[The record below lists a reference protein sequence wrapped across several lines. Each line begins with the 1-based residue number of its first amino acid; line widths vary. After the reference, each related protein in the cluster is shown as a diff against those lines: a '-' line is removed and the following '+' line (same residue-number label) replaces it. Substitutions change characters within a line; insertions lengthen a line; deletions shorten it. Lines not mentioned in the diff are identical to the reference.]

1 MKKLVKSIMALVL
14 ALVMTVCSTSIALA
28 AEKTIPVVFVH
39 GMGSTPLYKD
49 LGTKDCKKVPSVNL
63 DIFTAND
70 NYIINQ
76 LLDAVKGNVS
86 NTSKFIDDAADVMSA
101 FTDIAC
107 DKNGNSL
114 YNVTNKNYWTNS
126 MAYHK
131 DYLET
136 KTANEPALVK
146 QICNKVGADNVY
158 CFNYDWR
165 LDFVETADKL
175 NSLIEIVKAEK
186 GVDKVKLVGGS
197 EGTCIIACY
206 VDKYMYK
213 NDIERVV
220 YLDGAITGV
229 SAAGAFAQDLYFN
242 ADYLVKYLEELTK
255 TYNNR
260 AINMQKLTPLA
271 KSFNK
276 PINNICNLV
285 NKVLKDK
292 KQTTKFYNK
301 VLYPVFGNIPAMW
314 GYIPYD
320 MFDSAVVKM
329 SAIGFLDKNSGLY
342 SKICAYHEIQGRAAS
357 NIKALQAKGVE
368 VAVIASYGTPSMP
381 ITSGYKNQSDILID
395 TKYAAVGATVA
406 DYGKILPAS
415 KVQNNKY
422 ASPDEIIDAS
432 TCAAKDSTWFVKD
445 VQHMNFWYGT
455 EACDFVATIVATDA
469 DVNITSIK
477 SLTGIGQFVGTDTKQ
492 NIVEIK
498 TKAPAPSLKL
508 ATAKKALTA
517 TVGAVQ
523 NAKGYELQY
532 TTDKSFKS
540 GVKTVKL
547 SKNGAKTIKS
557 LKSGKVYY
565 IRTRCYKIVNGKT
578 TYSKYTIKSIKIK

>member
-1 MKKLVKSIMALVL
+1 MKKLFKSLISVIL
-14 ALVMTVCSTSIALA
+14 AIVMLVCSSSIALA
-28 AEKTIPVVFVH
+28 AEKVTPVVFVH

-49 LGTKDCKKVPSVNL
+49 LGTKNVKKVPNIDFGV
-63 DIFTAND
+63 FTAND
-70 NYIINQ
+70 NYILNQ

-86 NTSKFIDDAADVMSA
+86 NVDKFIDDAASVMQG

-114 YNVTNKNYWTNS
+114 YDVRNRNYWTDS
-126 MAYHK
+126 MAHHK

-136 KTANEPALVK
+136 KNANEPALVK
-146 QICNKVGADNVY
+146 QICDRIGADNVY

-175 NSLIEIVKAEK
+175 NSLIDIVKAEK
-186 GVDKVKLVGGS
+186 GVEKVRLIGGS
-197 EGTCIIACY
+197 EGTCIIASY

-213 NDIERVV
+213 DDIERIV

-229 SAAGAFAQDLYFN
+229 SAAGAFAQDLYFD
-242 ADYLVKYLEELTK
+242 ASYLQKYLVELTK

-260 AINMQKLTPLA
+260 AINMQKLAPVAPALA
-271 KSFNK
+271 K
-276 PINNICNLV
+276 PINNLCNLV
-285 NKVLKDK
+285 NKVLKNK
-292 KQTTKFYNK
+292 KQTTKFYNE

-320 MFDSAVVKM
+320 MFDTAVAKM

-342 SKICAYHEIQGRAAS
+342 TKITAYHKIQGRAAS

-368 VAVIASYGTPSMP
+368 VAVVASYGTPSMP

-395 TKYAAVGATVA
+395 TKYASVGGTIA

-415 KVQNNKY
+415 KVQKNKY
-422 ASPDEIIDAS
+422 ASPDEIVDAS
-432 TCAAKDSTWFVKD
+432 TCATKDSTWFVKD

-455 EACDFVATIVATDA
+455 QACDFIAILTTTNAPLTIDG
-469 DVNITSIK
+469 IK
-477 SLTGIGQFVGTDTKQ
+477 AETGIGQFVGTDNAQ

-498 TKAPAPSLKL
+498 TKASAPSLKL
-508 ATAKKALTA
+508 TTTKKTINA

-523 NAKGYELQY
+523 NAKGYEIQY
-532 TTDKSFKS
+532 STDKNFKS

-547 SKNGAKTIKS
+547 TKNGTKTIKS

-565 IRTRCYKIVNGKT
+565 VRTRCYKVVNGKT
-578 TYSKYTIKSIKIK
+578 TYSKYATKSIKVK